1 MKTFIV
7 SLIVLTLITLF
18 VIISSVCLVSADE
31 QLIAA
36 AYKLPTFIS
45 DDGFIEPYEAVAAQW
60 NTVRA
65 PMRYIAGNV
74 ESDLIDDALGDIFS
88 YYRAHDLAGYLA
100 ARERLI
106 STLER
111 IKTAETFS
119 CDSLF

>member
-1 MKTFIV
+1 MKTFII

-18 VIISSVCLVSADE
+18 VIISSVYLVSADDK
-31 QLIAA
+31 LIAA
-36 AYKLPTFIS
+36 SYKLPMFIN
-45 DDGFIEPYEAVAAQW
+45 DDGFTEAYENVAVEW
-60 NTVRA
+60 KSVRA